1 MIPFLQLQ
9 KKKKKKITK
18 LQMSDAQIENYK
30 LAWVFSPNPLR
41 KLIFTAVANNN
52 IEFNTPHQ
60 PHLKIF
66 KEQV

>member
-1 MIPFLQLQ
+1 
-9 KKKKKKITK
+9 
-18 LQMSDAQIENYK
+18 MSDAQIENYK